1 MNANVIGLI
10 IAGVLFAVPVAIVVG
25 VVLVIR
31 RKIKKFE
38 KESGLD
44 LSMDNFIKDLGE
56 SEGSDSSPLSL
67 NGMDRIYLPKI
78 RGK

>member
-10 IAGVLFAVPVAIVVG
+10 IAGVLFAVPVAIVEG

-31 RKIKKFE
+31 RKMKIKKFE

-44 LSMDNFIKDLGE
+44 LSMDNFIKDLGK
-56 SEGSDSSPLSL
+56 SDGSDSSPLSL
-67 NGMDRIYLPKI
+67 NGMDRIYLPI
-78 RGK
+78 